1 MLRAI
6 TRAGAF
12 VLALTGLFGPG
23 DASAAA
29 AETISLVPIQAPTT
43 MSFENRGGALD
54 LLALPGMVASR
65 GIATS
70 RAVELSNLLRKREVQ
85 FGTELTQAL
94 LAELKAHGV
103 EVELLEEAPFFPDD
117 PTALDYAKLPPTASL
132 VLSGNYDAVGFYS
145 GRLTTQFRPRVNV
158 TVYLVRRQGEQT
170 LYSQSIYYGA
180 DASKPAEDMIP
191 ADAKFTFA
199 SYDDTMAR
207 PDDVVEAMRDGV
219 HRIARQ
225 IAEQV
230 AATKR

>member
-70 RAVELSNLLRKREVQ
+70 RAVELSNLLRKR
-85 FGTELTQAL
+85 GTELTQAL

-145 GRLTTQFRPRVNV
+145 GRLTTQFHPRVNV

-180 DASKPAEDMIP
+180 DARKPAEDMIP